1 MVFVYSIEG
10 NIGSGKS
17 TLIRE
22 LEKVLKS
29 ISYQCENK
37 GNGSTGGT
45 ITKIPIVY
53 LQEPVNEWNKIT
65 DKNGESILS
74 KFYKDQEKYS
84 FSFQMMAYISRIA
97 ALRQA
102 IRENPESIIICE
114 RSVYTDYNV
123 FAKML
128 YDDGKIEEVN
138 YTIYKKWFVEFTR
151 DIPITGA
158 IYLNVSPENSH
169 KRVIERN
176 REGESIPLEY
186 LINCNNYHDKWL
198 APGKDTSDSNLIID
212 GNVDIHKS
220 PEIINDWVKII
231 NTYVTNTSKPNFV
244 P

>member
-1 MVFVYSIEG
+1 MVFIYSVEG

-22 LEKVLKS
+22 LEKVLTS
-29 ISYQCENK
+29 ISYQSENK
-37 GNGSTGGT
+37 SNGSTGGT
-45 ITKIPIVY
+45 ITKTPIVY
-53 LQEPVNEWNKIT
+53 LQEPVNEWSKVT

-114 RSVYTDYNV
+114 RSVNTDYNV

-138 YTIYKKWFVEFTR
+138 YTIYKRWFDEFTR
-151 DIPITGA
+151 DIPITST
-158 IYLNVSPENSH
+158 IYLKVSPENSH

-198 APGKDTSDSNLIID
+198 APGKETSDSNLIID
-212 GNVDIHKS
+212 GNIDIHKS

>member
-37 GNGSTGGT
+37 GNGSTAGT